1 MRTVKEPDVRK
12 QEILDGAIRVFAKN
26 GYDRTTIASIAK
38 ELKISQGLCYRYF
51 PSKEDIYD
59 AAIEKYADLILNEYL
74 QHRQE
79 KKHIRDRING
89 IAESIRQ
96 LTAAEAKDDHLYAL
110 FHENNSEKL
119 HHELLLK
126 IAGKLLPYI
135 QEALRTAKENGEIQI
150 DDPEKIA
157 LIGLYGEIGVFFA
170 KDLSEKERMEA
181 IRMGWDRLLG
191 LV

>member
-59 AAIEKYADLILNEYL
+59 AAIEKYADLILGEYL
-74 QHRQE
+74 QHRQDSS
-79 KKHIRDRING
+79 HIRDRIDS

-110 FHENNSEKL
+110 FHGSNSEKL

-126 IAGKLLPYI
+126 IADKLLPYI
-135 QEALRTAKENGEIQI
+135 QETLRNAKKNGEIQI
-150 DDPEKIA
+150 EDPEKIA
-157 LIGLYGEIGVFFA
+157 LMGLYGEIGIFFV
-170 KDLSEKERMEA
+170 KDMSMEERMEA
-181 IRMGWDRLLG
+181 IHMGWDRLLG
-191 LV
+191 LA